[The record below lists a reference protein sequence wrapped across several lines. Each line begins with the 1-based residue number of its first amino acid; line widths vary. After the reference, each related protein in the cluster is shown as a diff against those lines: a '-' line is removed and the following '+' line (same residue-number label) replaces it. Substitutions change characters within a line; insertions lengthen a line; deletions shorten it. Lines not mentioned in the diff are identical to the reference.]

1 MNAFKRAVYL
11 LSKAELGEISSDE
24 TRSEL
29 KKLNDQMKADPESQP
44 DPPPADPNQPPAYGQ
59 TPGY

>member
-1 MNAFKRAVYL
+1 VYL

-29 KKLNDQMKADPESQP
+29 KKLNDQMKADAESQP
-44 DPPPADPNQPPAYGQ
+44 DPPPADPNQPPTYGQ